1 MKPRIVIIGETS
13 EDRKSLVNKLS
24 RFYGIPEIT
33 LEDLVKTNKK
43 QEFEKISN
51 ELRFK
56 LSLLE
61 NGKGKDGFILNGIPL
76 DVKDCKCLGDVD
88 LCVFFNIDEEKV
100 IKLSEGRRWCP
111 TCFKLY
117 HLEAR
122 PPMKEGRC
130 DRCDSKIT
138 ILEDDNP
145 RTIRNRVAEW
155 FKMHEAMLDFYKRKY
170 KLLKIKEDHDLEKI
184 ASTVFKILNGDL
196 KSESTDVHEFEM

>member
-1 MKPRIVIIGETS
+1 MKQRIVIIGETS
-13 EDRKSLVNKLS
+13 EDRKALVNKLS

-33 LEDLVKTNKK
+33 FEDLIKTDKK

-61 NGKGKDGFILNGIPL
+61 EGAGKEGFILNGIPL
-76 DVKDCKCLGDVD
+76 DIKDCKCLGDID

-100 IKLSEGRRWCP
+100 VKLSEGRRWCP
-111 TCFKLY
+111 TCFKIY

-122 PPMKEGRC
+122 PPMTEGRC

-138 ILEDDNP
+138 TLEDDDP
-145 RTIRNRVAEW
+145 RTIRSRISEW
-155 FKMHEAMLDFYKRKY
+155 FKIYEPILEFYKRKY
-170 KLLKIKEDHDLEKI
+170 KVLKIKKDHDLEKI

-196 KSESTDVHEFEM
+196 KLDSESHEFEM